1 MPIDHAVR
9 LHYIYIGCTAAAAA
23 TDQQLTAC
31 SKQAAARLVAAGM
44 REGVKRTK
52 DDIFGSRT
60 AAAAKSSP
68 ARLSSRAAEWS
79 GYVYI

>member
-1 MPIDHAVR
+1 MTIDHAVR
-9 LHYIYIGCTAAAAA
+9 LHYIYIDCTAAAAA
-23 TDQQLTAC
+23 TDQQLTAY
-31 SKQAAARLVAAGM
+31 SQQAAARLVAAGM

-52 DDIFGSRT
+52 DDIFGRRT
-60 AAAAKSSP
+60 AAVAKSSP

>member
-9 LHYIYIGCTAAAAA
+9 LHYIYIGCTVAAAA

-44 REGVKRTK
+44 REGVKRTMG
-52 DDIFGSRT
+52 DIFGS
-60 AAAAKSSP
+60 
-68 ARLSSRAAEWS
+68 
-79 GYVYI
+79 